1 MTFKSNQRVQRI
13 LRPATLALRRRGPLA
28 IAHRGASADAPE
40 NTLPAFRLALQAGAP
55 IIEFDLHQTRDG
67 ELVVIHD
74 ASLRR
79 TTGVRAA
86 VETRSGREVAA
97 LDAGAWFSPAF
108 EGARVPTL
116 REVLR
121 VLDDRAAANIE
132 LKAGTRRLHPRLE
145 PRLLGLLRRLG
156 WTHRVLVSSFHVR
169 YLERLRRLDRSIAI
183 GVLVHPWSLRTAL
196 ARARRLEACSIHPPA
211 RVVTADLV
219 RRIHDA
225 GYAVLPY
232 TVDRAADKA
241 RLARLGVDGFFT
253 NRP

>member
-1 MTFKSNQRVQRI
+1 M
-13 LRPATLALRRRGPLA
+13 
-28 IAHRGASADAPE
+28 
-40 NTLPAFRLALQAGAP
+40 
-55 IIEFDLHQTRDG
+55 IEFDLHLTRDG

-74 ASLRR
+74 ASLQR

-86 VETRSGREVAA
+86 VETRSRREIAE

-108 EGARVPTL
+108 EGTRVPTL

-121 VLDDRAAANIE
+121 VLDGRAAANIE
-132 LKAGTRRLHPRLE
+132 LKAGRKRLYPHLE
-145 PRLLGLLRRLG
+145 SKLLQLLRRLG
-156 WTHRVLVSSFHVR
+156 WARRALISSFHVR

-196 ARARRLEACSIHPPA
+196 ARARRLEACSIHPPT

-219 RRIHDA
+219 RTIHRA
-225 GYAVLPY
+225 GYAVIPY
-232 TVDRAADKA
+232 TVDRARDKA
-241 RLARLGVDGFFT
+241 RLLRLGVDGVFT